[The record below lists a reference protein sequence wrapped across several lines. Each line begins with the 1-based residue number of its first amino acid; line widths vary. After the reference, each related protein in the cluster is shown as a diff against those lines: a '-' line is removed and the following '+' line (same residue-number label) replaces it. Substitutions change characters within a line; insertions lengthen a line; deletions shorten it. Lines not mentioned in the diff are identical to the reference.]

1 MATTSQSK
9 SKTIRAVRVQ
19 GIRKGKAK
27 SVVKARNPSALDA
40 LTIAGRKKG
49 TLRPGW
55 FGNIYRAAPI
65 ERVQIIKA
73 GVAPGTVGDIA
84 DAMGASREAVIRNL
98 GIPKSTW
105 ARKKSQQTPL
115 EQNASEK
122 VMGLA
127 TLIGQVEALVNEQG
141 RPEGF
146 DAAKWFH
153 EWIKEPVPALG
164 GRKPAE
170 LLDTKEGQQIVSGLL
185 DAIRAGAYL

>member
-1 MATTSQSK
+1 MP
-9 SKTIRAVRVQ
+9 
-19 GIRKGKAK
+19 KAK
-27 SVVKARNPSALDA
+27 SRARAQARNPSALRA
-40 LTIAGRKKG
+40 LTLAGRRKG
-49 TLRPGW
+49 TLPAGW

-65 ERVQIIKA
+65 ERVEIIKA
-73 GVAPGTVGDIA
+73 GVAPTTVGDIA
-84 DAMGASREAVIRNL
+84 DAMGAPREAVIRNL
-98 GIPKSTW
+98 GISKSTW
-105 ARKKSQQTPL
+105 ARKKSEQAPL

-146 DAAKWFH
+146 DAARWFH
-153 EWIKEPVPALG
+153 QWIQEPVPALG